1 MKQTWRMNGLCVC
14 LALWLL
20 SGPAWGLIQV
30 HKGNDPI
37 PEFGLPTGAKAVA
50 DIPSRLG
57 YRVGPPFGGGEYYF
71 TYQSQGSADFN
82 RALAL
87 FSQIRV
93 PRLAREW
100 LVSLTGDRTT
110 LAEHP
115 LLLLVVHDQ
124 TDKIDRNEKE
134 RVDWSFT
141 VWSPANY
148 YRLFSSP
155 KGALSASHPNY
166 QQPLPPPRIDVYV
179 GGDSPIQWAQVKVPA
194 TLKVIDTR
202 TTPDVAQQGGTVTG
216 AVYDMGTHK
225 VIPRAQVRIVKTSR
239 SAPTEILAQDEASER
254 GTFELAGIESGYYQV
269 HVMAEG
275 YVARDWR
282 PFDNRSGKARLDAD
296 ILLCRSASLT
306 GHVVD
311 QAGQPVSELTV
322 TTRELI
328 GQDGRGYACVNAPQA
343 VTDTNGQF
351 VLKGVPEGYAHLRC
365 RAPSIH
371 QETSIF
377 ELYPVSRRP
386 GPRDPEITL
395 IVTGTGIIQGR
406 VVDAEGNPPT
416 RQFIAELNPKGGSR
430 RGSWGSSGRIKKDG
444 SFDIKGIP
452 PGEYILTAQPNPMRE
467 GEATDPKPIV
477 VIAGKTIEVTVKT
490 DHAHGGGTVGSEE
503 DKKVGGQGPEV

>member
-14 LALWLL
+14 LALLL
-20 SGPAWGLIQV
+20 LCGPAWGLIEV
-30 HKGNDPI
+30 HTGNDPI

-50 DIPSRLG
+50 DISSRLG

-71 TYQSQGSADFN
+71 TYQCKDTAEFN
-82 RALAL
+82 QALAL

-100 LVSLTGDRTT
+100 LVSLNGNRTT

-124 TDKIDRNEKE
+124 SDKTAKIDKE
-134 RVDWSFT
+134 RVDWTFT
-141 VWSPANY
+141 VWSPEHY
-148 YRLFSSP
+148 YRLFSDP
-155 KGALSASHPNY
+155 KGTLGASHPNY

-179 GGDSPIQWAQVKVPA
+179 GGNSPIQWAQVKVPA

-202 TTPDVAQQGGTVTG
+202 TAPGVTQQGGTVTG

-225 VIPRAQVRIVKTSR
+225 VIPRAQVHIVKTSR
-239 SAPTEILAQDEASER
+239 SAPTEILAQDTVSDQ
-254 GTFELAGIESGYYQV
+254 GVFELTGIESGYYQV

-275 YVARDWR
+275 YAARNWR
-282 PFDNRSGKARLDAD
+282 TFDNRSGNARLDAD
-296 ILLCRSASLT
+296 ILLCRSAALT

-365 RAPSIH
+365 RAPSLH

-377 ELYPVSRRP
+377 ELYRVSRRP
-386 GPRDPEITL
+386 GPRDAEIAL

-416 RQFIAELNPKGGSR
+416 RQFIVELNPKGGSR
-430 RGSWGSSGRIKKDG
+430 RGSWGSSGRIKEDG

-452 PGEYILTAQPNPMRE
+452 PGEYILTAQPNPMRQ
-467 GEATDPKPIV
+467 GEATAPQPIV
-477 VIAGKTIEVTVKT
+477 VTAGKTIEVTVKT
-490 DHAHGGGTVGSEE
+490 DHAHGGGRM
-503 DKKVGGQGPEV
+503 